1 MRRLLGGAAFVIAMV
16 AAGWASAAGI
26 GNAEPWQLGFQGA
39 VTPIMERITS
49 LHTFILWVIVVISI
63 FVMVLLIIAMVK
75 FNSRANP
82 EPSRTTHNTFI
93 EILWTVVPILILLV
107 IAVPSFRLLYFQR
120 DFPPIDMTIKAI
132 GNQWYWS
139 YEYPDNGD
147 ISFDS
152 LMLEGEEL
160 EERRKVDPG
169 APRLLA
175 VDNEVIVPA
184 GKTVRV
190 IVTASDVLH
199 NFAMPSFGTKMDAVP
214 GRLNETWFKVDREGV
229 YYGQCSE
236 LCGIKHAY
244 MPIAVRVVSQEKFDA
259 WAKAAVDDVEAAQE
273 QILAELAN
281 EKKLAKSKDSIA
293 VASNAADENP
303 SAESKN

>member
-1 MRRLLGGAAFVIAMV
+1 MRRLLGGTAFVMAMV

-26 GNAEPWQLGFQGA
+26 GQAEPWQMGFQGA
-39 VTPIMERITS
+39 VTPIMERIDS
-49 LHTFILWVIVVISI
+49 LHTFLLWVIVVISL
-63 FVMVLLIIAMVK
+63 FVMGLLIYAMIK

-120 DFPPIDMTIKAI
+120 DFPQIDMTIKAI

-152 LMLEGEEL
+152 IMLEGEEL

-199 NFAMPSFGTKMDAVP
+199 NFAMPSFGNKMDAVP

-236 LCGIKHAY
+236 LCGIKHAF
-244 MPIAVRVVSQEKFDA
+244 MPIAIRVVSQEKFDA
-259 WAKAAVDDVEAAQE
+259 WAMAAADDIDEAQQ
-273 QILAELAN
+273 QILAEIAN
-281 EKKLAKSKDSIA
+281 ERKLAESKGSLK
-293 VASNAADENP
+293 VASTAADENS
-303 SAESKN
+303 SAEDKN